1 MNTNIADGIDEETA
15 AEIIY
20 IILFDGNL
28 GGDDE

>member
-1 MNTNIADGIDEETA
+1 MNTNIICRIDEETA

-20 IILFDGNL
+20 NILFDGTL